1 MLTIVRPIL
10 SPLKS
15 SSPALCNRASYKK
28 RKKGGNQNW
37 IESNSSALLKK
48 LELFF
53 FFFFFLSPLAGI
65 YMVYNMSKCMQNYYY
80 YTSGYSIYSCIHLDV
95 RQSRRRR
102 WKKRKK
108 KKNEFWF
115 FFFLHHF
122 LLHWLVSYTDE
133 FSQPKWNWNW
143 IIYL

>member
-53 FFFFFLSPLAGI
+53 FFFFYLPWLGFTWYI
-65 YMVYNMSKCMQNYYY
+65 TCQNVYKTIIIILVATQ
-80 YTSGYSIYSCIHLDV
+80 YTPVYI
-95 RQSRRRR
+95 
-102 WKKRKK
+102 
-108 KKNEFWF
+108 
-115 FFFLHHF
+115 
-122 LLHWLVSYTDE
+122 
-133 FSQPKWNWNW
+133 
-143 IIYL
+143 